1 VTTLVAALASPFFAL
16 FAQQQPPGEGPA
28 VPVLRHPPLA
38 YSDLGPVIALTVGA
52 LALLTLRALVSRTA
66 PRGLYALFT
75 VCTAGVSLASAAWLW
90 LGFDDER
97 ARFAFAN
104 MIAVDGFTVFF
115 YVVVAVSVVLAALLA
130 EGYLEREGLDG
141 PEFYVLVMLAAA
153 GGMLMAA
160 ANDLV
165 VVFLGLEVLS
175 ISLFVLAGFHRR
187 RMASSEAAMKYFV
200 LSAFSSAFLLY
211 GIALVY
217 GSTGTTNLA
226 GIAAWL
232 ATNVVVRNGVLLA
245 GLALLV
251 VGFGFKVAAV
261 PFHTWTP
268 DVYQGSPTPV
278 TAFMAGASKAAGFA
292 AFLRVFFSTFDALR
306 LEWKPLVWA
315 LAVASL
321 LVGSVLAVVQT
332 DVKRMLAYS
341 SISHAG
347 YILVGMQAASSR
359 GLSGALFYVL
369 TYTFMVMGSFAIV
382 MVVAGKGD
390 SATSLEAFRGL
401 ASRRPALALAMT
413 VLLMAQAGVPPLSG
427 FFAKLYVV
435 TAAVEARSYALALI
449 AMLAAV
455 VAAFFYLRLVLVMYT
470 PVAEGAGDDE
480 ARLAPAGTAERLP
493 VAMSAGLALACTVL
507 FTLIAGVAPQVI
519 EFARAATLLF

>member
-1 VTTLVAALASPFFAL
+1 MNPFPSL
-16 FAQQQPPGEGPA
+16 LLLAQQGQQAPA
-28 VPVLRHPPLA
+28 GPVLRHPPLA
-38 YSDLGPVIALTVGA
+38 FSDIGPVIALTAGA
-52 LALLTLRALVSRTA
+52 LILLTLRALVAGKA
-66 PRGLYALFT
+66 PRGFYALFT
-75 VCTAGVSLASAAWLW
+75 VCSAGVALASATLLW
-90 LGFDDER
+90 LGFDEKR
-97 ARFAFAN
+97 PRFAFAN

-115 YVVVAVSVVLAALLA
+115 YVVISVTVVLAAMLA
-130 EGYLEREGLDG
+130 ESYLRREHLDG
-141 PEFYVLVMLAAA
+141 PEFYVLTLLAAA

-187 RMASSEAAMKYFV
+187 RLESGEAAMKYFI

-232 ATNVVVRNGVLLA
+232 ATNVVLKNAVLLA

-292 AFLRVFFSTFDALR
+292 AFLRVFFSAFDALR
-306 LEWKPLVWA
+306 VDWKPLVWA

-347 YILVGMQAASSR
+347 YVLVGMQAASAR
-359 GLSGALFYVL
+359 GLSGSLFYVL
-369 TYTFMVMGSFAIV
+369 AYTFMVMGSFAIV
-382 MVVAGKGD
+382 MVVAGRGD

-401 ASRRPALALAMT
+401 SSRRPALALAMT
-413 VLLMAQAGVPPLSG
+413 VLLMAQAGVPFTSG
-427 FFAKLYVV
+427 FFAKFYVIS
-435 TAAVEARSYALALI
+435 AAVEQRSYALALI

-455 VAAFFYLRLVLVMYT
+455 VAAFFYLRVVLVMYSP
-470 PVAEGAGDDE
+470 PVGAETAGEESEGEGE
-480 ARLAPAGTAERLP
+480 APERLP
-493 VAMSAGLALACTVL
+493 IPLSAGLALASTVA
-507 FTLIAGVAPQVI
+507 FTLIAGVVPGSFV
-519 EFARAATLLF
+519 EFARSATMLF